1 MSGAPVWQAL
11 DQAALDRAYD
21 QSQWAANMAEVMA
34 RYVSGS
40 ERTRQRLGPPQRLA
54 YGSGARESL
63 DLHGSPGQ
71 EAPALFF
78 VHGGAWRS
86 GAAHDYAFV
95 VEPFVR
101 AGARVVIPD
110 FDAVQDCGGDLHRLA
125 DQVQRALAWAMA
137 HARELGI
144 EAQRVHLCG
153 HSSGAH
159 LAAVVASRWRPDQG
173 PALASLLCCSGL
185 YELEPVRRSSRSRY
199 VNLDDAG
206 VQALSPARH
215 AAQLRGPVLM
225 AVGSQESPQFIW
237 QSQHWQ
243 TALAQAGVGS
253 SGLLLPGQNQ
263 FELLEGLAHE
273 RSLLARLQLRRM
285 GLDQPGGDDRPIS
298 PP

>member
-40 ERTRQRLGPPQRLA
+40 ERTRQRLGLPQRLA

-63 DLHGSPGQ
+63 DLHGTPGQ
-71 EAPALFF
+71 GAPALFF

-95 VEPFVR
+95 AEPFVR
-101 AGARVVIPD
+101 AGAKVLIPD

-125 DQVQRALAWAMA
+125 DQVQRALLWTLA
-137 HARELGI
+137 HARDLGI
-144 EAQRVHLCG
+144 DARRVHLCG

-173 PALASLLCCSGL
+173 PAPASLLCCSGL

-199 VNLDDAG
+199 VHLDDAG
-206 VQALSPARH
+206 VQTLSPARH
-215 AAQLRGPVLM
+215 AAELRGPVLV

-243 TALAQAGVGS
+243 TALTQAGVGS
-253 SGLLLPGQNQ
+253 SGLLLPGQNH

-273 RSLLARLQLRRM
+273 RSLLAKLQLRRM
-285 GLDQPGGDDRPIS
+285 GLEQPDGGDRPIS

>member
-1 MSGAPVWQAL
+1 MIDAPVWQAL

-34 RYVSGS
+34 RYVSAS

-63 DLHGSPGQ
+63 DLHGSPGLG
-71 EAPALFF
+71 APALFF

-95 VEPFVR
+95 AEPFVR
-101 AGARVVIPD
+101 AGAKVLIPD

-125 DQVQRALAWAMA
+125 DQVQRALAWTLT

-144 EAQRVHLCG
+144 DARRVHLCG

-159 LAAVVASRWRPDQG
+159 LAAVVASRWRPGQG

-199 VNLDDAG
+199 VNLDDVG

-215 AAQLRGPVLM
+215 AAALRGPVLV

-253 SGLLLPGQNQ
+253 SGLLLQGQNH
-263 FELLEGLAHE
+263 FELLEGLAQE

-285 GLDQPGGDDRPIS
+285 GLDQPDGGDRPIS

>member
-21 QSQWAANMAEVMA
+21 QSQWAASMAEVMA

-54 YGSGARESL
+54 YGNDARECL
-63 DLHGSPGQ
+63 DLHASPGQ
-71 EAPALFF
+71 GAPALFF

-95 VEPFVR
+95 AEPFVR
-101 AGARVVIPD
+101 AGAKVLIPD
-110 FDAVQDCGGDLHRLA
+110 FDAVQDCGGDLRRLA

-137 HARELGI
+137 HASELGI
-144 EAQRVHLCG
+144 DAQRVHLCG

-159 LAAVVASRWRPDQG
+159 LAALVASRWRPDHG

-215 AAQLRGPVLM
+215 AAALRGPVLV

-243 TALAQAGVGS
+243 TTLAQAGVGS
-253 SGLLLPGQNQ
+253 SGLLLQGQNH
-263 FELLEGLAHE
+263 FELLETLAHE
-273 RSLLARLQLRRM
+273 HSSLGRLQLRRM
-285 GLDQPGGDDRPIS
+285 GLDQPGGDERLINRP
-298 PP
+298 